1 MTKENIIIAAL
12 RLFLMRGYKSVS
24 LIDVAHEV
32 GITKGGI
39 YHYFSS
45 KDDLLHTAIQFLLE
59 LFERNFKELLK
70 QKTLAEIL
78 HLLLVENSFEAY
90 SKELLGVD
98 NTCSLDHVH
107 FAIEIMR
114 LYPDI
119 QERIQQNNVLICE
132 SLAARIQEAVDKG
145 ELKPSIDSYAL
156 SLAILAMLNGQ
167 KSLGMRFQTVEMR
180 KRMLDNVWR
189 LISN

>member
-1 MTKENIIIAAL
+1 LTKENIIIAAL

-24 LIDVAHEV
+24 LIDVANEV

-45 KDDLLHTAIQFLLE
+45 KDDLLHTAIQFLLD

-70 QKTLAEIL
+70 HKNLAEIL
-78 HLLLVENSFEAY
+78 QLLLVENSFETY

-119 QERIQQNNVLICE
+119 QERIQQNHVLICE

-156 SLAILAMLNGQ
+156 GVAILAMINGQ

-180 KRMLDNVWR
+180 RRMLDNVWR
-189 LISN
+189 LISY